1 MTRKGRR
8 LTLIGVALAVVGVAV
23 GLALYAMSD
32 SIALFLTP
40 SEVAAKAL
48 KPGVRLRLGGLVE
61 AGSVARGAGAM
72 TFNVSDG
79 AKSVG
84 VDCAGACFANV
95 PDLFREGQGVVAE
108 GTLAIGGR
116 LNAEAILAKHDERY
130 MPREVVESLKRQ
142 GLWQKT
148 AAKP

>member
-40 SEVAAKAL
+40 SEVATKAL

-61 AGSVARGAGAM
+61 TGSVTRRANAM
-72 TFNVSDG
+72 TFNVTDN
-79 AKSVG
+79 AKTVA
-84 VDCAGACFANV
+84 VDCGGACFANV

-108 GTLAIGGR
+108 GTLAAGGR
-116 LNAEAILAKHDERY
+116 LSAEAILAKHDERY
-130 MPREVVESLKRQ
+130 MPREVVEGLKRQ
-142 GLWQKT
+142 GLWQEG

>member
-40 SEVAAKAL
+40 SEVAAKTL
-48 KPGVRLRLGGLVE
+48 KPGTRLRLGGLVE
-61 AGSVARGAGAM
+61 MGSVQRGADAM
-72 TFNVSDG
+72 TFKITDNDKIV
-79 AKSVG
+79 A

-108 GTLAIGGR
+108 GTLAAGGR
-116 LNAEAILAKHDERY
+116 LSAEAILAKHDERY
-130 MPREVVESLKRQ
+130 MPREVVDSLKRQ
-142 GLWQKT
+142 GLWVEGR
-148 AAKP
+148 AKP

>member
-1 MTRKGRR
+1 VTRKGRR

-40 SEVAAKAL
+40 SEVATKAL

-61 AGSVARGAGAM
+61 TGTVARGASTM
-72 TFNVSDG
+72 TFNVTDG
-79 AKSVG
+79 AKSVA
-84 VDCAGACFANV
+84 VDCVGACFANV
-95 PDLFREGQGVVAE
+95 PDLFREGKGVVAE
-108 GTLAIGGR
+108 GTLAIDGR

-142 GLWQKT
+142 GLWQKA

>member
-61 AGSVARGAGAM
+61 TGTVVRGANAM
-72 TFNVSDG
+72 TFNVTDG
-79 AKSVG
+79 AKSVA

-108 GTLAIGGR
+108 GTLATGGR
-116 LNAEAILAKHDERY
+116 VNAEAILAKHDERY

>member
-48 KPGVRLRLGGLVE
+48 NPGVRLRLGGLVE
-61 AGSVARGAGAM
+61 VGSVTRAADAM
-72 TFNVSDG
+72 TFKITDND
-79 AKSVG
+79 KSVA
-84 VDCAGACFANV
+84 VDCASACFANV

-108 GTLAIGGR
+108 GTLTAGGR
-116 LNAEAILAKHDERY
+116 LSAEAILAKHDERY
-130 MPREVVESLKRQ
+130 MPREVVDSLKRQ
-142 GLWQKT
+142 GLWVEGR
-148 AAKP
+148 AKP

>member
-8 LTLIGVALAVVGVAV
+8 LTLIGVALVVVGVAV

-61 AGSVARGAGAM
+61 AGSVTRGADAM
-72 TFNVSDG
+72 TFNVTDN
-79 AKSVG
+79 AKRVG

-95 PDLFREGQGVVAE
+95 PDLFREGQGVVVE
-108 GTLAIGGR
+108 GTLAADGR
-116 LNAEAILAKHDERY
+116 LTAEAILAKHDERY

-142 GLWQKT
+142 GLWMKGG
-148 AAKP
+148 AKP

>member
-1 MTRKGRR
+1 VTRKGRR

-23 GLALYAMSD
+23 GLGLYAMSD

-40 SEVAAKAL
+40 SEVAAKAP

-61 AGSVARGAGAM
+61 IGTVTRGASAM
-72 TFNVSDG
+72 TFNVTDG

-108 GTLAIGGR
+108 GTLATDGR
-116 LNAEAILAKHDERY
+116 VNAETILAKHDERY

>member
-8 LTLIGVALAVVGVAV
+8 LTLIGVALVVVGVAV

-40 SEVAAKAL
+40 SEVATKAL
-48 KPGVRLRLGGLVE
+48 KPGTRLRLGGLVE
-61 AGSVARGAGAM
+61 TGSVTRTSDAM
-72 TFNVSDG
+72 AFNVTDG

-84 VDCAGACFANV
+84 VDCARACFANV

-108 GTLAIGGR
+108 GTLASGGR
-116 LNAEAILAKHDERY
+116 LSAEAILAKHDERY
-130 MPREVVESLKRQ
+130 MPREVVEALKRQ
-142 GLWQKT
+142 GRWQEGGAT
-148 AAKP
+148 P

>member
-23 GLALYAMSD
+23 GLGLYAMSD

-40 SEVAAKAL
+40 SEGAAKAL

-61 AGSVARGAGAM
+61 AGSVARGVGAM

-108 GTLAIGGR
+108 GTLAAGGR
-116 LNAEAILAKHDERY
+116 LSAEAILAKHDERY
-130 MPREVVESLKRQ
+130 MPREIVEGRKRQ
-142 GLWQKT
+142 GLWQERG
-148 AAKP
+148 AKP

>member
-1 MTRKGRR
+1 VTRKGRR
-8 LTLIGVALAVVGVAV
+8 LTLIGVALVVVGVAV

-48 KPGVRLRLGGLVE
+48 NPGVRLRLGGLVE
-61 AGSVARGAGAM
+61 VGSVTRGADAM
-72 TFNVSDG
+72 IFKITDND
-79 AKSVG
+79 KSVG

-108 GTLAIGGR
+108 GTLSAGGR
-116 LNAEAILAKHDERY
+116 LSAEAILAKHDERY
-130 MPREVVESLKRQ
+130 MPREVVDSLKRQ
-142 GLWQKT
+142 GLWVEGR
-148 AAKP
+148 AKP

>member
-48 KPGVRLRLGGLVE
+48 NPGVRLRLGGLVE
-61 AGSVARGAGAM
+61 VGSVTRSAEAM
-72 TFNVSDG
+72 TFKITDND
-79 AKSVG
+79 KSVA

-108 GTLAIGGR
+108 GTLTAGGR
-116 LNAEAILAKHDERY
+116 LSAEAILAKHDERY
-130 MPREVVESLKRQ
+130 MPREVVDSLKRQ
-142 GLWQKT
+142 GLWVEGR
-148 AAKP
+148 AKP

>member
-1 MTRKGRR
+1 VTRKGRR
-8 LTLIGVALAVVGVAV
+8 LTLIGVALVVVGVAV

-61 AGSVARGAGAM
+61 AGSVTRGADAM
-72 TFNVSDG
+72 TFNVTDN
-79 AKSVG
+79 AKRVG

-108 GTLAIGGR
+108 GTLAADGR
-116 LNAEAILAKHDERY
+116 LTAEAILAKHDERY

-142 GLWQKT
+142 GLWMKGG
-148 AAKP
+148 AKP

>member
-8 LTLIGVALAVVGVAV
+8 LTLIGVALVVVGVAV

-48 KPGVRLRLGGLVE
+48 NPGVRLRLGGLVE
-61 AGSVARGAGAM
+61 VGSVTRGADAM
-72 TFNVSDG
+72 IFKITDND
-79 AKSVG
+79 KSVG

-108 GTLAIGGR
+108 GTLSAGGR
-116 LNAEAILAKHDERY
+116 LSAEAILAKHDERY
-130 MPREVVESLKRQ
+130 MPREVVDSLKRQ
-142 GLWQKT
+142 GLWVEGR
-148 AAKP
+148 AKP

>member
-8 LTLIGVALAVVGVAV
+8 LTLIGVALVVVGVAV

-48 KPGVRLRLGGLVE
+48 RPGVRLRLGGLVE
-61 AGSVARGAGAM
+61 AGSVSRGAGAM
-72 TFNVSDG
+72 TFNVTDG
-79 AKSVG
+79 AKSVA
-84 VDCAGACFANV
+84 VDCASACFANV

-108 GTLAIGGR
+108 GTLATDGR
-116 LNAEAILAKHDERY
+116 LSAEAILAKHDERY
-130 MPREVVESLKRQ
+130 MPREVVDSLKRQ
-142 GLWQKT
+142 GLWVEGR
-148 AAKP
+148 AKP

>member
-1 MTRKGRR
+1 
-8 LTLIGVALAVVGVAV
+8 LTLIGVALVVVGVAV
-23 GLALYAMSD
+23 GLGLYAMSD

-48 KPGVRLRLGGLVE
+48 KPGTRLRLGGLVE
-61 AGSVARGAGAM
+61 NGSVAREAGAM
-72 TFNVSDG
+72 TFNVTDN
-79 AKSVG
+79 AKTVG

-108 GTLAIGGR
+108 GTLGAGGR
-116 LNAEAILAKHDERY
+116 LSAEAILAKHDERY
-130 MPREVVESLKRQ
+130 MPREVVEGLKRQ
-142 GLWQKT
+142 GLWQES

>member
-40 SEVAAKAL
+40 SEVAAKAP

-61 AGSVARGAGAM
+61 IGTVSRGASAM
-72 TFNVSDG
+72 TFNVTDG

-84 VDCAGACFANV
+84 VDCAGTCFANV

-108 GTLAIGGR
+108 GTLAIDGR